1 MLSPTIWGRNCHYPH
16 FSDEENEAR
25 ETQSNK
31 WIKVLMNRS
40 DFLAY
45 LHAVQIWLRQLI
57 FSAGFAKRMAPMSS
71 FLPSVPLL
79 SYVKQMSLR
88 TGGTIKPDIWKCYFP
103 NYEKKK
109 KGIWK
114 DPAGERGVRTM
125 VSTRYYLSFGLFISR
140 KGVCESI
147 SGTYEKTSTDGKFLF
162 HKASKLSQR
171 GRPQF
176 SPLLKKCLMSY
187 ALFLFAPTTV
197 PPIFLQCYLAPL
209 QILPSFSFSLSF
221 FLFLSLAPT
230 LMTLAPPCTRSSS
243 AGFKWWAE
251 NITEFK
257 WWFWCWG

>member
-1 MLSPTIWGRNCHYPH
+1 MLGLPRGWHQWVP
-16 FSDEENEAR
+16 FFP
-25 ETQSNK
+25 QSLCS
-31 WIKVLMNRS
+31 LMWNRCLS
-40 DFLAY
+40 GLVGQ
-45 LHAVQIWLRQLI
+45 LNQIFGNATFRI
-57 FSAGFAKRMAPMSS
+57 TK
-71 FLPSVPLL
+71 
-79 SYVKQMSLR
+79 
-88 TGGTIKPDIWKCYFP
+88 
-103 NYEKKK
+103 KKK